1 MEVYVYSR
9 SSFSFLARAAA
20 SSWDL
25 PLASYQAASGSV
37 VVAGELSPD
46 YKDNWLLAGGEVWII
61 DRVEPKDGVT
71 TITVAPGIDAFD
83 RPISLPSP
91 LPTTVGD
98 LILQALQDNFQSP
111 ADPVYAMPYL
121 ELATTAG
128 APAALPTLS
137 EAGLWTL
144 PDYIRAVQDAA
155 RVRLRVRGNF
165 LRAEISPAEPTVRT
179 VFMDGDAELLQ
190 QTYSRQFTAKV
201 TVVQSTGA
209 SDYYVDAAGA
219 VSASPPEPRLA
230 GEWRVV
236 ETRDNKPAL
245 EAAQEVFSENVAA
258 NKIAFS
264 AAARYNL
271 GDIVRTRLGDQPA
284 SVKVTAV
291 RQRSTDR
298 RYYYE
303 CGELATSLSERL
315 AASESIAALGGVSS
329 RGGSVDGNLGILGA
343 VSAEGGLTVSGGA
356 AISGSLTAKGMIILG
371 PDVVG
376 TELPTTDLVDG
387 RLFVLLEE

>member
-20 SSWDL
+20 SSWDF

-61 DRVEPKDGVT
+61 DRVEPKAGTT
-71 TITVAPGIDAFD
+71 TITIAPGIDAFN
-83 RPISLPSP
+83 RPIFLPSP
-91 LPTTVGD
+91 VPSTIGS

-111 ADPVYAMPYL
+111 SDAVYAMPYL
-121 ELATTAG
+121 DLASTAT
-128 APAALPTLS
+128 APTVRPTVS
-137 EAGLWTL
+137 ESGLWSL
-144 PDYIRAVQDAA
+144 PDYIRAVQDAVS
-155 RVRLRVRGNF
+155 VRLRVRGDL
-165 LRAEISPAEPTVRT
+165 LRVEVAPASAAVHTALMGST
-179 VFMDGDAELLQ
+179 AELLQ

-201 TVVQSTGA
+201 TVVQSTG
-209 SDYYVDAAGA
+209 STDFYVNDAGA
-219 VSASPPEPRLA
+219 VSASPPSPRLA

-236 ETRDNKPAL
+236 EARDNKPAL
-245 EAAQEVFSENVAA
+245 EAAQEVFSQNVAA

-264 AAARYNL
+264 AAARYEL
-271 GDIVRTRLGDQPA
+271 GDVIKTRLGDQPA
-284 SVKVTAV
+284 SVKITAV

-315 AASESIAALGGVSS
+315 KAAGSIEALGGLPAS
-329 RGGSVDGNLGILGA
+329 GGAVKGNLGVRGRLTA
-343 VSAEGGLTVSGGA
+343 DGGLH
-356 AISGSLTAKGMIILG
+356 
-371 PDVVG
+371 VG
-376 TELPTTDLVDG
+376 DALVLSSASYGYELPVTDLQEG
-387 RLFVLLEE
+387 RLFFLLEE

>member
-61 DRVEPKDGVT
+61 DRVEPKSGVT
-71 TITVAPGIDAFD
+71 TITITPGIDAFD
-83 RPISLPSP
+83 RPIFLPSP
-91 LPTTVGD
+91 LPTTVGG
-98 LILQALQDNFQSP
+98 LILQALQDNFQRP
-111 ADPVYAMPYL
+111 ADPVYGMPYL
-121 ELATTAG
+121 ELASTAA
-128 APAALPTLS
+128 APAVLPTLS
-137 EAGLWTL
+137 EAGLWAL

-155 RVRLRVRGNF
+155 HVRLRVRGNF
-165 LRAEISPAEPTVRT
+165 LRVEVSPAAPTVRT
-179 VFMDGDAELLQ
+179 VFMNGDAELLQ

-209 SDYYVDAAGA
+209 SDYYVDAAGT
-219 VSASPPEPRLA
+219 VSATPPEPRLA

-245 EAAQEVFSENVAA
+245 EAAQEVFAENVAA

-264 AAARYNL
+264 AAARYHL

-356 AISGSLTAKGMIILG
+356 AISGSLTARGMIILG

-387 RLFVLLEE
+387 RFFVLLEE